1 MQKRLQNIMIEW
13 HDSAILLNTTRHG
26 EYGLRLELF
35 CENHGKQAGFI
46 KYQKSRPQ
54 IGNIYHLRW
63 RARLIEQ
70 LGQLR
75 LIPQQEIFAHIAYDA
90 NRLLLMQ
97 SLTHILARG
106 LADADSHQT
115 LYHKSI
121 ALLNRL
127 TSDGDPILLLA
138 HYIIWEKE
146 FLFHSGAGLDFS
158 ACALTGAR
166 NNLRYVSPH
175 TGKAITADAAN
186 GQKWQRKLLPMPS
199 FLQDDSPVNILPSP
213 QDLEEGF
220 HLTGYF
226 LSKYCL
232 SLGIRKL
239 PDIRQKILSS
249 LQDNNMPNDMPSNK
263 MHYRQY
269 HLS

>member
-35 CENHGKQAGFI
+35 CEKHGKQAGFI

-54 IGNIYHLRW
+54 IGNIYNLRW

-97 SLTHILARG
+97 SLTYILARG

-127 TSDGDPILLLA
+127 TSDDAPVSLLA

-146 FLFHSGAGLDFS
+146 FLFHSGAGFRFFS
-158 ACALTGAR
+158 LCINGRKQKFTLC
-166 NNLRYVSPH
+166 
-175 TGKAITADAAN
+175 IT
-186 GQKWQRKLLPMPS
+186 P
-199 FLQDDSPVNILPSP
+199 
-213 QDLEEGF
+213 
-220 HLTGYF
+220 
-226 LSKYCL
+226 
-232 SLGIRKL
+232 
-239 PDIRQKILSS
+239 
-249 LQDNNMPNDMPSNK
+249 
-263 MHYRQY
+263 YRQGDY
-269 HLS
+269 LRGG

>member
-1 MQKRLQNIMIEW
+1 MIEW
-13 HDSAILLNTTRHG
+13 HDSAILLNSTRYG

-35 CENHGKQAGFI
+35 CEKHGKQAGFI

-54 IGNIYHLRW
+54 IGNIYQLRW

-75 LIPQQEIFAHIAYDA
+75 LIPQQEIFAHIAYDS

-115 LYHKSI
+115 LYHKSV
-121 ALLNRL
+121 ALLHL
-127 TSDGDPILLLA
+127 LISDNDPILLLA
-138 HYIIWEKE
+138 HYIMWEKD

-158 ACALTGAR
+158 ICALTGAR
-166 NNLRYVSPH
+166 KNLRYVSPH
-175 TGKAITADAAN
+175 TGKAITAAAAN
-186 GQKWQRKLLPMPS
+186 GQKWRNKLLPIPS
-199 FLQDDSPVNILPSP
+199 FLQDDSILAAPPSQ
-213 QDLEEGF
+213 QDLAEGF
-220 HLTGYF
+220 ALTGYF
-226 LSKYCL
+226 LNKYCL
-232 SLGIRKL
+232 SIGIRKL
-239 PDIRQKILSS
+239 PEIRQKILSS
-249 LQDNNMPNDMPSNK
+249 LPLNNMPQK
-263 MHYRQY
+263 EYQ

>member
-1 MQKRLQNIMIEW
+1 MIEW

-54 IGNIYHLRW
+54 IGNIYQLRW

-127 TSDGDPILLLA
+127 TSDDDSVTLLA
-138 HYIIWEKE
+138 HYIMWEKD

-158 ACALTGAR
+158 ACALTGA
-166 NNLRYVSPH
+166 NKNLRYVSPH

-199 FLQDDSPVNILPSP
+199 FLQDDSSLTTPPSP
-213 QDLEEGF
+213 QDLTEGF

-226 LSKYCL
+226 LNKYCL

-239 PDIRQKILSS
+239 PDTRQKILSS
-249 LQDNNMPNDMPSNK
+249 LHNHHQ
-263 MHYRQY
+263 QY
-269 HLS
+269 QIS